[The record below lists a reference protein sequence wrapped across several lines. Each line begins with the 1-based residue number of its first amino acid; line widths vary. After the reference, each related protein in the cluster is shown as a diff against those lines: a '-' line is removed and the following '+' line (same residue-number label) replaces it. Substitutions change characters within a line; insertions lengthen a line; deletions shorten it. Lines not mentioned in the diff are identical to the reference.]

1 MRGKVAVARK
11 GGAEKTPKIRS
22 WNKTFNTAPYAL
34 KMDTKHLL
42 NDYFMNHKKY

>member
-22 WNKTFNTAPYAL
+22 WNKTFNTAPSAL
-34 KMDTKHLL
+34 KMGIEHLSH
-42 NDYFMNHKKY
+42 DYFMNLEKD